1 LKYGL
6 NRGENNMRK
15 KVFYMLQ
22 KIAVGTLLIFVGIH
36 LIDAFIEIV
45 LRNRSGKEWVGSL
58 GVISTAIRAMVSLL
72 VSFFQQRFK
81 LQNSQDNGSVK
92 P

>member
-1 LKYGL
+1 
-6 NRGENNMRK
+6 MRN
-15 KVFYMLQ
+15 KVFYMLP

-45 LRNRSGKEWVGSL
+45 LRNRSGKEWVDSL
-58 GVISTAIRAMVSLL
+58 GVISTAIRALVSLL

-81 LQNSQDNGSVK
+81 LQSSQEKDSVR

>member
-1 LKYGL
+1 
-6 NRGENNMRK
+6 MRN
-15 KVFYMLQ
+15 KVFNILP

-45 LRNRSGKEWVGSL
+45 LRNRSGKEWVDSL
-58 GVISTAIRAMVSLL
+58 GVISTAIRALVSLL
-72 VSFFQQRFK
+72 VSFFQQRFE
-81 LQNSQDNGSVK
+81 LQSSQEKDSVR

>member
-1 LKYGL
+1 
-6 NRGENNMRK
+6 MRN
-15 KVFYMLQ
+15 KVFNMLP

-45 LRNRSGKEWVGSL
+45 LRNRSGKEWVDSL
-58 GVISTAIRAMVSLL
+58 GVISTAIRALVSLL
-72 VSFFQQRFK
+72 VSFFQQRFE
-81 LQNSQDNGSVK
+81 LQSSQEKDSVR